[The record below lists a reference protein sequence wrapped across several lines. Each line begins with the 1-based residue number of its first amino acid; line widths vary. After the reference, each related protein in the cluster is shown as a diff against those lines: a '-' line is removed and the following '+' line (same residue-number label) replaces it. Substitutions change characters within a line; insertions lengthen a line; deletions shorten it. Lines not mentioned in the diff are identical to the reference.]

1 MEWADG
7 RTAFPGNEKQYHF
20 QNYFVP
26 CWQGIALHD
35 YTIQLLFYLK
45 IWESW
50 LIFILSQKLFV
61 SFTFCHHSYPLLNT
75 EMDSFM
81 KYYFTTLWKTCLCWP
96 QPLCKLHYSS
106 VFIFWENKMLI
117 NSGQETYNGWHDRWQ
132 IEMCSCHPLPA
143 PHWSDCCIPP
153 SYWLMSDDTR
163 TISHK
168 TNNRLLCLQCNKYW
182 EILHINEYW
191 CEYYFMSGFIDK
203 GYYKCTAG
211 LS

>member
-1 MEWADG
+1 MDIYSLAEVIWLFHILSPELSPPKHRNG
-7 RTAFPGNEKQYHF
+7 QFYE
-20 QNYFVP
+20 
-26 CWQGIALHD
+26 I
-35 YTIQLLFYLK
+35 LFYH
-45 IWESW
+45 IYE
-50 LIFILSQKLFV
+50 KLV
-61 SFTFCHHSYPLLNT
+61 CVGLY
-75 EMDSFM
+75 
-81 KYYFTTLWKTCLCWP
+81 TLY
-96 QPLCKLHYSS
+96 CKLHYSS

-143 PHWSDCCIPP
+143 PYWSDPCIPP
-153 SYWLMSDDTR
+153 SDWLMADDTL

-203 GYYKCTAG
+203 GYYKCTTG
-211 LS
+211 LSKTEDTMPKYLPYVITDRIIA